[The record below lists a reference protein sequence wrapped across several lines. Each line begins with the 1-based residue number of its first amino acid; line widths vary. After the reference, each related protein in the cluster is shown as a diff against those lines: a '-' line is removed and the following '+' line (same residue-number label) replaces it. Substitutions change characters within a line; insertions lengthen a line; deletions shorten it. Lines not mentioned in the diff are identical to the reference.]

1 MAEQGT
7 HKPWVSGSIPL
18 AANSLLMKT
27 LISQVEATLQKNK
40 MLRPSERILV
50 ACSGGA
56 DSVALFHFLREAF
69 RGRIRLGLIH
79 FDHGLRPASRRD
91 FKFVRSLAKKFKVPF
106 YGERQKPGRPSSEA
120 RLSPEEKARESRYR
134 FFEKIAK
141 KTGVQKIAL
150 AHHRDDQAETVLMR
164 VIQGTGLR
172 GLQGMRPQVQLKGVT
187 YIRPLIEVGKSELR
201 AFLKKHSFSYRED
214 ATNRSLRFFRN
225 RIRLRLLPW
234 LEKEFNPRIRESLS
248 RLAETARA
256 ESSGL
261 DEWIRKSWKTCLTSR
276 RNGTVWLERE
286 RFLSLPGFLQFRLL
300 EKALQFLEPRSG
312 IDFQTWKRIE
322 SKLPLGRLRMSL
334 AGNLDLNLTP
344 KKLFIRK
351 SDTMAAER
359 RKKYPN

>member
-1 MAEQGT
+1 MF
-7 HKPWVSGSIPL
+7 KPG
-18 AANSLLMKT
+18 
-27 LISQVEATLQKNK
+27 
-40 MLRPSERILV
+40 ERILV

-56 DSVALFHFLREAF
+56 DSVALFHLLRETLE
-69 RGRIRLGLIH
+69 GRIRPSLIH
-79 FDHGLRPASRRD
+79 FDHGLRRGSRRD
-91 FKFVRSLAKKFKVPF
+91 FQFVRSLAKKFKVPF
-106 YGERQKPGRPSSEA
+106 YGERQKPERPSSGA
-120 RLSPEEKARESRYR
+120 GLSPEERARESRYR

-141 KTGVQKIAL
+141 KTGIRKIAL

-172 GLQGMRPQVQLKGVT
+172 GLQGMRPQVRLKGIT
-187 YIRPLIEVGKSELR
+187 YLRPLIEVGKSELR
-201 AFLKKHSFSYRED
+201 DFLKRHSFSYRED
-214 ATNRSLRFFRN
+214 ATNRSLRFLRN
-225 RIRLRLLPW
+225 RIRLRLLPA
-234 LEKEFNPRIRESLS
+234 LEKEFNPRIRESLA

-312 IDFQTWKRIE
+312 LDFQTWKRIE
-322 SKLPLGRLRMSL
+322 SKLPLKRLRMSL
-334 AGNLDLNLTP
+334 AGNLDLHLTP

-351 SDTMAAER
+351 SDTMAAKW
-359 RKKYPN
+359 RKKYPNSIQ